1 MEHDYG
7 SVNPP
12 NGYEPTSTS
21 SKSDLIEKDKES
33 NTKNYPYSVFFIL
46 SNEFCERFSYY
57 GMRAILVLYL
67 TRWLGFG
74 DAPATSIFHAW
85 SMMCYFMP
93 LIGAVVAD
101 GYLGRYRTILIVSC
115 VYFVGSLVL
124 AVTAVPPPEVIG
136 PSIGLF
142 LIACGTGGIK
152 ASVAPFGADQFVPGQ
167 EKWQN
172 SFFSAFYF
180 MINLGS
186 TISILLTPVLRA
198 DVQCFEDDCY
208 LLAFGV
214 PAILMLLSI
223 CLFFMGRNQY
233 TRVPPTGDVIGKTF
247 KCIFSGIVGK
257 FQSTKYEEERPH
269 WLYYADDKFENW
281 FIEDV
286 RRLLRVLLM
295 FLPLPLFWALNN
307 QQGSRWTLQ
316 AEHMDGSMGIFG
328 KLKPDQMQALN
339 PLLILIMIPILDKIV
354 YPFLDKCRIPNRPLQ
369 RMVVGL
375 YISSLAFVC
384 AGLVQMKI
392 DKAEDPALGA
402 GQTGITFL
410 NTLPCNVK
418 VTSPFYEGNVLSLQ
432 MSDFLDRPDGHYRVK
447 VESLCGKT
455 DSKKVEQVFN
465 FADRSS
471 YRVIV
476 YETEDKALKI
486 GQFPDQ
492 RSKPKNGDSALS
504 IFSTTDVIVN
514 HISLITNT
522 RDNLQYGKMGVIY
535 NISQYNV
542 SEFFTMEPSKYGI
555 FVPDLVN
562 DKWINMGISV
572 QLNSGGVYTVFIS
585 GNEKNMSLTLYVD
598 LKENTVSML
607 WLVPQYILITVGEVL
622 FSVAGISFAYSQ
634 APNSMKS
641 VVQAMWLSTTAL
653 GDLVVIIVAN
663 IHAIPSQMAEFYLFA
678 ILMFIDTVIFMIMSF
693 FYNYKPNS
701 LYTELPDELTIPT
714 DGLDNT
720 ITDRNVD
727 TYTSNSENVPL
738 HLRKVSITP
747 QE

>member
-1 MEHDYG
+1 M
-7 SVNPP
+7 
-12 NGYEPTSTS
+12 TSLPVILELMYAQRS
-21 SKSDLIEKDKES
+21 QPQSDLIEKDKES
-33 NTKNYPYSVFFIL
+33 NTKVKQVNYDVGIL
-46 SNEFCERFSYY
+46 ET
-57 GMRAILVLYL
+57 ILVLYL

-101 GYLGRYRTILIVSC
+101 GYLGRYS
-115 VYFVGSLVL
+115 
-124 AVTAVPPPEVIG
+124 IG

-186 TISILLTPVLRA
+186 
-198 DVQCFEDDCY
+198 
-208 LLAFGV
+208 
-214 PAILMLLSI
+214 
-223 CLFFMGRNQY
+223 LFFMGRNQY

-247 KCIFSGIVGK
+247 KCIF
-257 FQSTKYEEERPH
+257 
-269 WLYYADDKFENW
+269 
-281 FIEDV
+281 
-286 RRLLRVLLM
+286 
-295 FLPLPLFWALNN
+295 
-307 QQGSRWTLQ
+307 GSRWTLQ

-369 RMVVGL
+369 RM
-375 YISSLAFVC
+375 
-384 AGLVQMKI
+384 
-392 DKAEDPALGA
+392 KAEDPALGA

-465 FADRSS
+465 FADKSS

-486 GQFPDQ
+486 GQ
-492 RSKPKNGDSALS
+492 
-504 IFSTTDVIVN
+504 
-514 HISLITNT
+514 
-522 RDNLQYGKMGVIY
+522 
-535 NISQYNV
+535 
-542 SEFFTMEPSKYGI
+542 
-555 FVPDLVN
+555 
-562 DKWINMGISV
+562 
-572 QLNSGGVYTVFIS
+572 
-585 GNEKNMSLTLYVD
+585 MSLTLYVD

-720 ITDRNVD
+720 ITD
-727 TYTSNSENVPL
+727 
-738 HLRKVSITP
+738 
-747 QE
+747 QA

>member
-101 GYLGRYRTILIVSC
+101 GYLGRYS
-115 VYFVGSLVL
+115 
-124 AVTAVPPPEVIG
+124 IG

-186 TISILLTPVLRA
+186 
-198 DVQCFEDDCY
+198 
-208 LLAFGV
+208 
-214 PAILMLLSI
+214 
-223 CLFFMGRNQY
+223 LFFMGRNQY

-247 KCIFSGIVGK
+247 KCIF
-257 FQSTKYEEERPH
+257 
-269 WLYYADDKFENW
+269 
-281 FIEDV
+281 
-286 RRLLRVLLM
+286 
-295 FLPLPLFWALNN
+295 
-307 QQGSRWTLQ
+307 GSRWTLQ

-354 YPFLDKCRIPNRPLQ
+354 YPFLDKPLQ
-369 RMVVGL
+369 RM
-375 YISSLAFVC
+375 
-384 AGLVQMKI
+384 
-392 DKAEDPALGA
+392 KAEDPALGA

-720 ITDRNVD
+720 ITDPFCD
-727 TYTSNSENVPL
+727 
-738 HLRKVSITP
+738 I
-747 QE
+747 